1 MKSLKLV
8 LLKTLF
14 VASPISLLSLF
25 TSCGSVNSP
34 REERHKTELTLHK
47 IRTEVE
53 DLKHDLNTSDIE
65 LHILEGK
72 LIDQEE
78 TIGMLKEQLLESQT
92 GKIEDLQQLIGSFNK
107 KISNLEKKQEEI
119 LSDLRQLG
127 SHANET
133 TTALSQYKDK
143 IYEME
148 KTILFQN
155 KKFEEIAKLKKN
167 LENFSLE
174 TSKNDLQSYT
184 IKEGDSL
191 QKISKQYSITI
202 EDLKKI
208 NHLKEDLIF
217 SGQTILVP
225 RSHPPSS

>member
-1 MKSLKLV
+1 MKHSK
-8 LLKTLF
+8 
-14 VASPISLLSLF
+14 LSLF
-25 TSCGSVNSP
+25 PLSFVLLCAGCSGLHFS
-34 REERHKTELTLHK
+34 REEHHKTELTLHK
-47 IRTEVE
+47 MRIEVE

-78 TIGMLKEQLLESQT
+78 TLGMLKEQMMESQT
-92 GKIEDLQQLIGSFNK
+92 EKIDDLQQVISAFNK

-143 IYEME
+143 ICEME

-155 KKFEEIAKLKKN
+155 KKFEELTKLKKN
-167 LENFSLE
+167 LEVFSSE
-174 TSKNDLQSYT
+174 TAKNDLQSYT

-191 QKISKQYSITI
+191 QKISKQYSISV

-208 NHLKEDLIF
+208 NHLKDDLIF
-217 SGQTILVP
+217 SGQIILVP
-225 RSHPPSS
+225 RSPTS

>member
-1 MKSLKLV
+1 MKYLKLT
-8 LLKTLF
+8 LSKTLLII
-14 VASPISLLSLF
+14 SPISCLYLF
-25 TSCGSVNSP
+25 TGCSSLNSP

-72 LIDQEE
+72 FIDQEE
-78 TIGMLKEQLLESQT
+78 TIGMLKEQLLESQV
-92 GKIEDLQQLIGSFNK
+92 GKIEDLQQLIGTFNK
-107 KISNLEKKQEEI
+107 KMTSLEKKQEEFV
-119 LSDLRQLG
+119 SDLRQLA

-143 IYEME
+143 ICEME
-148 KTILFQN
+148 KNLLFQN
-155 KKFEEIAKLKKN
+155 KKFEELAKLKKN
-167 LENFSLE
+167 LETLSLE

-202 EDLKKI
+202 EDLKKM
-208 NHLKEDLIF
+208 NHLKDDLIF
-217 SGQTILVP
+217 SGQTIFVP
-225 RSHPPSS
+225 KLQSAP

>member
-1 MKSLKLV
+1 MCIL
-8 LLKTLF
+8 TLF
-14 VASPISLLSLF
+14 
-25 TSCGSVNSP
+25 TGCGSMNAP
-34 REERHKTELTLHK
+34 REENHKTELTLHK

-78 TIGMLKEQLLESQT
+78 TISLLKEQMVESQT
-92 GKIEDLQQLIGSFNK
+92 GKLEGLEHLISTFNK
-107 KISNLEKKQEEI
+107 KISALEKKQEEI

-143 IYEME
+143 ICEME

-155 KKFEEIAKLKKN
+155 KKFEEIAKLRKS
-167 LENFSLE
+167 LENFALE

-191 QKISKQYSITI
+191 QKISKNYSITI
-202 EDLKKI
+202 EELKKI
-208 NHLKEDLIF
+208 NHLKDDLIF
-217 SGQTILVP
+217 SGQSILVP
-225 RSHPPSS
+225 RSQASLP